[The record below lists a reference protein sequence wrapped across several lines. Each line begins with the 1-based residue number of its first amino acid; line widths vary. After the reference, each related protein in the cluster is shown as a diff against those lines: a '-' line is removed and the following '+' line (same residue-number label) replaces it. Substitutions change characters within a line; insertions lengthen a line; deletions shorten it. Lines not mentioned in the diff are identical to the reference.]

1 MKLSAALTSSSV
13 GSETM
18 RTNKAVAIMT
28 NIYVVVIDLLPANT
42 ASRHK
47 APPKILIQI
56 FFP

>member
-1 MKLSAALTSSSV
+1 MKLAAALTSSSV
-13 GSETM
+13 GFETM

-28 NIYVVVIDLLPANT
+28 NIYVVVIDLLSANT